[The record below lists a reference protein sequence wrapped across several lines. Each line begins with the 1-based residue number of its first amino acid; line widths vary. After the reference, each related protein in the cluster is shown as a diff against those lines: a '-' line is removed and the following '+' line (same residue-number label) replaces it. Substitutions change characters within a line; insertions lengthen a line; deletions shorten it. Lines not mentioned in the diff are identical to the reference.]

1 VAGLTCEV
9 NPIKTV
15 DFPTPAKRPAYSVL
29 DTSRIEKDLDIKI
42 PHWETALQAC
52 YDQIMKAS

>member
-1 VAGLTCEV
+1 MSDVV
-9 NPIKTV
+9 
-15 DFPTPAKRPAYSVL
+15 
-29 DTSRIEKDLDIKI
+29 TSRIEKDLDIKI